1 MPTGT
6 LLHRERELAEL
17 ARTLAGTQAGRP
29 AVVLVRGPRGIGRS
43 ALLAAALARVDGG
56 AVVLRA
62 RCHTAEREF
71 PYGVVRQLFDPF
83 PGMWRGVE
91 RNESGEFPEQVL
103 DHLFRAARSLT
114 SRTPVVIAVDDLHL
128 ADEESRQWFSYL
140 ARRLEGLPVALLATT
155 ADEAADPLAAELA
168 GLGHARTVTPD
179 PLCDGCV
186 AELLAEEFDTPV
198 DQDLAA
204 LCHDLTRGNPLV
216 LEELAAR
223 LRAARVPVGAPDLA
237 AVHRIGAA
245 TVADTSLTW
254 LRHAH
259 PRAADLLTALAV
271 LGPGADL
278 ATAALLTGQ
287 GELHAGEAHE
297 ALRRT
302 DLVDPGPPAAF
313 RHDTIRAAVLAHT
326 DPATLLA
333 LHERAATL
341 LTRLGAPATR
351 TAEHLL
357 SAGTTHPDRSVPVL
371 RAAARE
377 AATDGNWDAAA
388 RYLHRALADTLPP
401 DPAHPLTA
409 HLGTVELHRDIPAA
423 IRCATTLTTITDPA
437 LRALLLAPLASP
449 VLALGGA
456 SAAFAEAATALAAP
470 TAPAAPP
477 VAPPAALPEASA
489 DDPTDPAHPS
499 ADLLTGG
506 PAVTASFADIAAAS
520 FAASAAAGPGPVDVL
535 PVLAAHAVLAG
546 RRAPLRPALAAVR
559 TGAVRTGAVRTGT
572 GRAGAPALFGALA
585 ASAAAAGSSRTAG
598 RFAQRCLDAVSPA
611 EAGAEVLGAALALAW
626 TGAPGEAIDWVG
638 RAVRSA
644 ERWNRRSDL
653 ALALLIRADLA
664 HHRAR
669 PQDALADAER
679 AAELGAAL
687 SARELTSAA
696 GTLALRSRLALGRPG
711 GPAIAELPAEA
722 HPLLRAVALET
733 RGLLAAHHGDHR
745 EALRLFRSCGALLAA
760 YGVTNPAC
768 VPWRSHAARANRAL
782 GDPAAAQALEAA
794 PAPAA
799 GRPRRQARLSPSER
813 RVVDLVLQG
822 LSNLEVAERLFLSK
836 RTVDTH
842 LGRIYRRLGI
852 KGRPELA
859 EAVKGL

>member
-6 LLHRERELAEL
+6 LLHRERELTEL
-17 ARTLAGTQAGRP
+17 ARALAGIRAGRP

-43 ALLAAALARVDGG
+43 ALLAAAPARVDGG

-62 RCHTAEREF
+62 RCHAAEREF
-71 PYGVVRQLFDPF
+71 PYAVVRQLLDHF
-83 PGMWRGVE
+83 PEKRREVE
-91 RNESGEFPEQVL
+91 PPESGEFPERVL
-103 DHLFRAARSLT
+103 DHLFRTVRSLAT
-114 SRTPVVIAVDDLHL
+114 RTPVVIAVDDLHL
-128 ADEESRQWFSYL
+128 ADEESRRSLSYL
-140 ARRLEGLPVALLATT
+140 ARRIEGLPVALLATT
-155 ADEAADPLAAELA
+155 PDEAADPLAAELA
-168 GLGHARTVTPD
+168 GLGQARTVTPD

-223 LRAARVPVGAPDLA
+223 LRAARIPVGAPDLA

-245 TVADTSLTW
+245 TLADTSLTW
-254 LRHAH
+254 LRHSH

-271 LGPGADL
+271 LGPDADL
-278 ATAALLTGQ
+278 ATAALLTGL
-287 GELHAGEAHE
+287 GELHTDEAHE

-302 DLVDPGPPAAF
+302 DLLHPGSPAAF

-333 LHERAATL
+333 LHQRAATL

-371 RAAARE
+371 RAAAHE
-377 AATDGNWDAAA
+377 AATDGHWDTAA

-409 HLGTVELHRDIPAA
+409 HPLTAHPLTAHLLTAHLGTIELHRDIPAA
-423 IRCATTLTTITDPA
+423 IRCATTLATIPDPA
-437 LRALLLAPLASP
+437 QRALLLAPLAAP
-449 VLALGGA
+449 LLTLGV
-456 SAAFAEAATALAAP
+456 AAAPFSEAAAALAAL
-470 TAPAAPP
+470 PALP
-477 VAPPAALPEASA
+477 APPA
-489 DDPTDPAHPS
+489 
-499 ADLLTGG
+499 
-506 PAVTASFADIAAAS
+506 
-520 FAASAAAGPGPVDVL
+520 L

-546 RRAPLRPALAAVR
+546 RRAPLRPALAALR
-559 TGAVRTGAVRTGT
+559 TGA

-585 ASAAAAGSSRTAG
+585 ASAAAAGSSRTAV
-598 RFAQRCLDAVSPA
+598 RFARRCLEATSPA
-611 EAGAEVLGAALALAW
+611 EAGVEVLGAALGLAW
-626 TGAPGEAIDWVG
+626 TGAPEEAIAWVG

-644 ERWNRRSDL
+644 ERWNRRGDL

-687 SARELTSAA
+687 RAQELTSTA
-696 GTLALRSRLALGRPG
+696 GTSALRSRLALGRPG
-711 GPAIAELPAEA
+711 DPAVAELPVEA

-760 YGVTNPAC
+760 HGVTNPAC
-768 VPWRSHAARANRAL
+768 VPWRSHAVRASRAL
-782 GDPAAAQALEAA
+782 GDHAAAHVLEAA
-794 PAPAA
+794 PASPA
-799 GRPRRQARLSPSER
+799 GGPRRQARLSPSER

-859 EAVKGL
+859 AAVEGL